1 MRGIQQSNKERE
13 RQAIQTSSRLR
24 PDGGEEVEATS
35 ESSDE
40 SAEAEAEDAGGN
52 EGTTVLYLD
61 LKGLFLN
68 LLGLEVDL
76 NEVELDISA
85 VPNPGALLG
94 NLLSAVTGLFDKGPL
109 ARIEDR
115 LSQFELPSLSD
126 YLPSTNGSILSEPFY
141 RIINTFL
148 DVLIDVLAEEEQTQ
162 EE

>member
-1 MRGIQQSNKERE
+1 MRGIQQSSEERE
-13 RQAIQTSSRLR
+13 RQAIQTSSQLR
-24 PDGGEEVEATS
+24 PDGGEEVDPTS

-40 SAEAEAEDAGGN
+40 SAETEDAGGN

-68 LLGLEVDL
+68 LLGIEVDL

-109 ARIEDR
+109 ARLKDR

-126 YLPSTNGSILSEPFY
+126 YLPSTDGSILSEPLY
-141 RIINTFL
+141 RIINSFL